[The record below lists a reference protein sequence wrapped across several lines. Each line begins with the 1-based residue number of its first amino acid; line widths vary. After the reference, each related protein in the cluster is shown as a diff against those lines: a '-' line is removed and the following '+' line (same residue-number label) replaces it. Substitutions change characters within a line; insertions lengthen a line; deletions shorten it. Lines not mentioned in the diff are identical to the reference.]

1 MNNDQEQEKSN
12 PNTIDSLEES
22 SPVSEAASS
31 TAQDELA
38 SKTEECTALNN
49 KYLRLAAEFENYKR
63 LTQRDQR
70 EQIRFGNEQLLK
82 ELLPTVDNMDRAI
95 KAARTSGGD
104 SALIQGVELTL
115 KQLSGILAK
124 FGVQA
129 IETVG
134 QDFDPSAHQA
144 VSYGPSKDVPAGTH
158 LGQSV
163 GGQQRV
169 ADQGQDVGIMDFIRR
184 VPQQKAVRR
193 LGHRAVRRGGLGFGD
208 AAAPAQ
214 SPDH

>member
-82 ELLPTVDNMDRAI
+82 ELLPAVDNMDRAI

-115 KQLSGILAK
+115 KQLSGTLAK

-144 VSYGPSKDVPAGTH
+144 VSYGPSNDVPANKVLDEFQKGYRLH
-158 LGQSV
+158 DRILRAAMVSV
-163 GGQQRV
+163 SSG
-169 ADQGQDVGIMDFIRR
+169 
-184 VPQQKAVRR
+184 
-193 LGHRAVRRGGLGFGD
+193 
-208 AAAPAQ
+208 PAQ
-214 SPDH
+214 PSEQESTTH